1 MTDHASPPASTG
13 PQLPA
18 RTTPTWEVELL
29 ISGVAV
35 FAMLQLP
42 GWLDDVYFTL
52 QPRFGGGWQMVLM
65 LLYMYTKGA
74 ALILALTFVLHL
86 LLRARWIALVGMHS
100 VYPDGILWEKLRM
113 GPILREVERA
123 RELPFPSIV
132 ERADN
137 RATVVFATGV
147 MLAMF
152 VVNITLIAGPL
163 SALAIFLSTRS
174 GGLLRFDI
182 VLLALLAVWILPFSL
197 AMALDRDRS
206 TPYPPES
213 RLRRLLRW
221 LLELYA
227 RAGFSRNNNPVMAL
241 LSSHGGDRK
250 MIATTVLV
258 TVIAILLAMTSIIF
272 QRAPNRFGSYGLFPT
287 GSDTRSIDGAHYD
300 DQRNPARDP
309 AVPYIPS
316 LVATA
321 PYLRLVV
328 PYRPDRD
335 AAALRNR
342 CAHAQPIEDTG
353 QRADARLACLS
364 ALHAVSLDGRPLDG
378 LRYDV
383 TSDPR
388 TNRPALLA
396 MIDVRDLPRG
406 RHELRIARP
415 ARDDSDGDTNRKTRN
430 HDPGYDLIPFWR

>member
-1 MTDHASPPASTG
+1 MTDHTSTPPGGAR
-13 PQLPA
+13 QLP
-18 RTTPTWEVELL
+18 RHTTPTWEVELL

-42 GWLDDVYFTL
+42 GWLDDVYFML
-52 QPRFGGGWQMVLM
+52 QPRFGSGWQVVLM

-137 RATVVFATGV
+137 RATVVFAMGV

-152 VVNITLIAGPL
+152 VVNITLVAAPL
-163 SALAIFLSTRS
+163 SVLSIFISTLSD
-174 GGLLRFDI
+174 GLLRFDV
-182 VLLALLAVWILPFSL
+182 VLFALLAVWILPFSL
-197 AMALDRDRS
+197 AMALDRNRGAQL
-206 TPYPPES
+206 PPQS
-213 RLRRLLRW
+213 RLRRFLRR

-227 RAGFSRNNNPVMAL
+227 RAGFSRNSNPVMAL

-250 MIATTVLV
+250 MVATTVSV
-258 TVIAILLAMTSIIF
+258 TFIALLLAVSSIVF
-272 QRAPNRFGSYGLFPT
+272 QRSPNRFGSYGLFPA
-287 GSDTRSIDGAHYD
+287 GSDAHSVDSAHYD
-300 DQRNPARDP
+300 DQRNPARDQ
-309 AVPYIPS
+309 ALPYIPS
-316 LVATA
+316 PVATG

-328 PYRPDRD
+328 PYRPERD
-335 AAALRNR
+335 AAALRHG
-342 CAHAQPIEDTG
+342 CTHAQAIEDIE

-364 ALHAVSLDGRPLDG
+364 VLHAVALDGKPLEG
-378 LRYDV
+378 LQYDA
-383 TSDPR
+383 TSDPS
-388 TNRPALLA
+388 TDRPALLA

-406 RHELRIARP
+406 RHELRIAHP
-415 ARDDSDGDTNRKTRN
+415 PRDDDDGDAKKKDKKN
-430 HDPGYDLIPFWR
+430 DPGYDLIPFWR